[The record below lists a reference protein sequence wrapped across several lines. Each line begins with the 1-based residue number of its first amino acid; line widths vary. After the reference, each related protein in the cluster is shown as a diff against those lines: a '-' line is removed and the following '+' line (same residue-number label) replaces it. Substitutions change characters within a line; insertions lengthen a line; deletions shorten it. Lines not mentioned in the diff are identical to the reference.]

1 MVRIMASNYRNN
13 IFAPELKIS
22 RFKGSIRDIGERIL
36 EKIYPQSENIIDW
49 KNWLHE
55 YRFFS
60 EYPDDP
66 YAWLT
71 DILALRS
78 VNSGNYGVGSILV
91 GDEGEIVAMG
101 HNLVYSPYFRS
112 DLHAEMVTVNYF
124 EKENPQITTLKKYAL
139 YTSLESC
146 PMCLVRLISAGIN
159 RVFYVSSDPIGGM
172 VNAISLLPPLWKELS
187 APQVFA
193 KARCSVELSNAAIE
207 IMLIN
212 ANELLEILRK
222 RRE

>member
-1 MVRIMASNYRNN
+1 M
-13 IFAPELKIS
+13 
-22 RFKGSIRDIGERIL
+22 RFKYSIRDLGEGIL
-36 EKIYPQSENIIDW
+36 KKIDSQSENIINL
-49 KNWLHE
+49 KNWLQE
-55 YRFFS
+55 YDFFP

-71 DILALRS
+71 DVLALKS
-78 VNSGNYGVGSILV
+78 VNSGNYGVGSVLV
-91 GDEGEIVAMG
+91 SAGGEIAAMG

-124 EKENPQITTLKKYAL
+124 EKENPQITTLKEYAL

-159 RVFYVSSDPIGGM
+159 KVFYVSPDPIGGM
-172 VNAISLLPPLWKELS
+172 VNSISLLPPLWKDLS
-187 APQVFA
+187 APQAFTA
-193 KARCSVELSNAAIE
+193 ARCSRELSNAATE